1 MERFPQELAH
11 AFAGVFPQGD
21 PYTSVWDQSEVN
33 TLERSA
39 DEDQHTDSAAMSA
52 MFALMKTYGGLERC
66 LGCLSGSLLTVQDE
80 KCQLQHEFDI
90 EVERLQAELARVNRE
105 RDQAVQKNS
114 ELSQDLLAVREQRD
128 RVTTTHRNC
137 ERMLVHVLG
146 QRNEAWHEEDTL
158 RARQLELEQQLA
170 NAEEYNENLH
180 EEIQQ
185 LHNQLHPHHLP
196 GAAELDS
203 GDEMDEDPEIEA
215 AASGDEDEEGSDMDS
230 DHSE

>member
-1 MERFPQELAH
+1 
-11 AFAGVFPQGD
+11 
-21 PYTSVWDQSEVN
+21 
-33 TLERSA
+33 
-39 DEDQHTDSAAMSA
+39 

-66 LGCLSGSLLTVQDE
+66 LGRLSGSFLRVQDE
-80 KCQLQHEFDI
+80 KRQLQREFDS
-90 EVERLQAELARVNRE
+90 EVERLQAVLARVTLE

-128 RVTTTHRNC
+128 MVTIAHRNC
-137 ERMLVHVLG
+137 ERMLVHALG

-170 NAEEYNENLH
+170 NAKEYNENLY
-180 EEIQQ
+180 EEIHQ

-196 GAAELDS
+196 RAAELDS
-203 GDEMDEDPEIEA
+203 EDEMDEDPEMEA
-215 AASGDEDEEGSDMDS
+215 AASGDEDEEGSGMGS

>member
-1 MERFPQELAH
+1 
-11 AFAGVFPQGD
+11 V
-21 PYTSVWDQSEVN
+21 T
-33 TLERSA
+33 
-39 DEDQHTDSAAMSA
+39 
-52 MFALMKTYGGLERC
+52 
-66 LGCLSGSLLTVQDE
+66 
-80 KCQLQHEFDI
+80 
-90 EVERLQAELARVNRE
+90 RE

-128 RVTTTHRNC
+128 RVTTAHRNC
-137 ERMLVHVLG
+137 ERMLVHVLC

-180 EEIQQ
+180 EEIHQ

-196 GAAELDS
+196 GVAELDS
-203 GDEMDEDPEIEA
+203 EDEMDEGPELGA
-215 AASGDEDEEGSDMDS
+215 TASGDEDEKGSGMDS

>member
-1 MERFPQELAH
+1 MGPLF
-11 AFAGVFPQGD
+11 
-21 PYTSVWDQSEVN
+21 
-33 TLERSA
+33 
-39 DEDQHTDSAAMSA
+39 
-52 MFALMKTYGGLERC
+52 
-66 LGCLSGSLLTVQDE
+66 GSLLTVQDE
-80 KCQLQHEFDI
+80 NRQLQHEFDT
-90 EVERLQAELARVNRE
+90 EVESLQAELAHVTQE

-114 ELSQDLLAVREQRD
+114 ALSQDLLALREQRD
-128 RVTTTHRNC
+128 RVTTAHPNC

-180 EEIQQ
+180 EEIHQ

-196 GAAELDS
+196 RAAELDS
-203 GDEMDEDPEIEA
+203 EDEMDEDPETGA
-215 AASGDEDEEGSDMDS
+215 AASGDEDEEGSGMDS